1 MALHAFDLDG
11 FDQDAFD
18 TGYVFSAN
26 TGSYAVSGNA
36 VAMQYVRSSHAFDTD
51 AFDEAFDNGEALY
64 VTSENYPLTGNP
76 SATAKGFKLFGDTG
90 AYPYNGNVATATI
103 SMPADK
109 GEYLYAGNNVD
120 FGYAYRLPLHDG
132 VYTYTPYFV
141 EMQKSGSPILY
152 AFGDNYTYTG
162 RSAAF
167 QVHYVGAIEHGQ
179 FPVAGSAVGF
189 NKTSLLPPAIG
200 AYAYTGHAASAQFGM
215 HLDTGVYV
223 QTRFEATREIKRN
236 PLLPGHFDYTTYG
249 VQFVLTW
256 TPETLVYT
264 QTRYPV
270 DLIKHKVLAAAKG
283 TYVQDGNSTILRPTR
298 KLGVDT
304 GEYLIAGS
312 EIAFTAVRAM
322 EVDTGDYPFVGYED
336 ALTVGRTAL
345 VPDTGNY
352 PYAGKNVRLIE
363 TDLFSFDDNNLL
375 QVPAEDR
382 TITVAA

>member
-18 TGYVFSAN
+18 TGYVFDAN
-26 TGSYAVSGNA
+26 TGSYVVAGNA
-36 VAMQYVRSSHAFDTD
+36 VNMQYVRASHAFDTD

-64 VTSENYPLTGNP
+64 ATKGDYAYTGNIAGT
-76 SATAKGFKLFGDTG
+76 SKGYKLFGDVG
-90 AYPYNGNVATATI
+90 AYPYTGNVATATI
-103 SMPADK
+103 TMPAEK
-109 GEYLYAGNNVD
+109 GEYLYAGNNVG

-152 AFGDNYTYTG
+152 AFGDNYAYTG

-167 QVHYVGAIEHGQ
+167 QVHYVVTAERGQ
-179 FPVAGSAVGF
+179 FSVGGNAAGF
-189 NKTSLLPPAIG
+189 NKSVLLPPATG
-200 AYAYTGHAASAQFGM
+200 TYTYTGHAASAQFGM

-236 PLLPGHFDYTTYG
+236 PLLSGHLDYTTYG

-270 DLIKHKVLAAAKG
+270 DLIKHKVLVAANGA
-283 TYVQDGNSTILRPTR
+283 YVLDGNSTSLRSTR
-298 KLGVDT
+298 RLYSDT
-304 GEYLIAGS
+304 GEYLVTGNDG
-312 EIAFTAVRAM
+312 AFTAVRAM
-322 EVDTGDYPFVGYED
+322 EVDTGDYPLIGYED